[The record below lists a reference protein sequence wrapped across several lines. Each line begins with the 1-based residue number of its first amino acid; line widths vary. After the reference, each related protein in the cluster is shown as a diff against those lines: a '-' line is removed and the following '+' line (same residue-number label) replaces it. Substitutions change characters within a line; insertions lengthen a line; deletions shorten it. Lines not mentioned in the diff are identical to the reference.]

1 MYFAMN
7 HAPIEAEQLSAS
19 EIAYRTI
26 QNAIVTGQLKQGAVL
41 TELELVE
48 MIGVSRTPIREAI
61 NRLANDG
68 FVNIGRGKKNRKSFV
83 AQFTRDD
90 LLELSELR
98 AEIEA
103 FTARRAARLISPEEI
118 DRLEVIQDA
127 IDAEIDAN
135 HDDLLQVF
143 SKLNEE
149 FHRIIWDVGSRRA
162 ARLLSGTLSAPV
174 QSAQPSAEQTVPHL
188 RRASTYHRAII
199 AALRRGDSD
208 AAAIQMSAHIYSI
221 IDRI

>member
-1 MYFAMN
+1 MN
-7 HAPIEAEQLSAS
+7 HKPTDDEQLSAS

-26 QNAIVTGQLKQGAVL
+26 QNAIVTGQLEQGSIL
-41 TELELVE
+41 TELELVD

-83 AQFTRDD
+83 AQFTRED

-98 AEIEA
+98 ADIEA
-103 FTARRAARLISPEEI
+103 FTARRAAKVITASEISKLEEI
-118 DRLEVIQDA
+118 QDRIE
-127 IDAEIDAN
+127 AEIDAN
-135 HDDLLQVF
+135 RDDLLQVF
-143 SKLNEE
+143 GKLNEE
-149 FHRIIWDVGSRRA
+149 FHRIIWDLGSRRA

-199 AALRRGDSD
+199 AALRRGDSEG
-208 AAAIQMSAHIYSI
+208 AAIQMSAHIYSI
-221 IDRI
+221 IDRV